1 VAKYS
6 SPPEVGYGS
15 HLRLFTRGNSDGR
28 VTSINNKLSELHD
41 EIELQLIA
49 AERQQINDLYQ
60 SEKLKDEARRGIER
74 ELDLHQAHLLN
85 QRAEK

>member
-1 VAKYS
+1 MGLICGCSRAAILMAGLPQS
-6 SPPEVGYGS
+6 
-15 HLRLFTRGNSDGR
+15 TD
-28 VTSINNKLSELHD
+28 KLSELHD